1 MQFACSKCNAR
12 FQIADSKVGPRG
24 VKVPCKRCGNSIVV
38 RRSADADAAP
48 EVPIFTMP
56 GSLAMPSL
64 AKAPPPPPEPEEGES
79 TQVLDNPLAAE
90 AAAEAL
96 AAAQREEEGLSAPAD
111 DLDERTGVDVRPA
124 AQPAEPSPT
133 AVTAPV
139 EPVQRMSLDDE
150 EQTAVG
156 LLEQRP
162 VAAAEPPAAPAPAA
176 DSRPTLGDDLEE
188 GRQSTRVMGALES
201 EQLVS
206 ASAQEDDGPVPSLP
220 SLAASAAPV
229 PAPAVDWY
237 VGVDDQQVGPLRQE
251 QLLER
256 WNAGSIGPD
265 TLCWRAGMD
274 DWLPLSRV
282 AELAPVLAPRPPP
295 AVVAA
300 VAAPAARA
308 TGGFPSLAP
317 SPSTGG
323 FEPLGAGTG
332 AQRAFSEPGL
342 PLGTGPV
349 PAVVTPSPPV
359 DTGGWRPSAASAL
372 ASLVK
377 EEMAVLSRPPAPPSN
392 TGPGE
397 AFAAGEPAPRASLE
411 VPLAEHRAAPVFG
424 SPDVDPFA
432 HTSPGFTYQPGGSP
446 PSAAQPPRAPLP
458 PAGWMPPGA
467 PAYGQVSAPPPA
479 PAPAPPQ
486 RNVALVVIGVAILV
500 ALGGIAL
507 LLIRQQPAAQQAQ
520 QQPQQAPVAVQPEP
534 APAQAVVAQV
544 VPAAKK
550 VEPPA
555 EAPAEPPAPKEEAK
569 KPEPKEEPKKAEKTE
584 RAEKKERAEKAE
596 PKPEK
601 REPAKV
607 AEKPVRKE
615 EEKVAVAP
623 PPPPPPPREE
633 KKAPKAPVADDDFD
647 SIFGSAPKK
656 KEAAAA
662 TATASSD
669 DKVAKKSVYVPP
681 PPAAPSE
688 PEKLGQSDIMAV
700 VLANKASIKQCADE
714 QKAKEPGSRGK
725 VVMKWTIQA
734 SGKVG
739 SVSCQTDEFRDS
751 YMASCLSKLIK
762 GFQFP
767 RHRVQGDPVVFPF
780 TF

>member
-38 RRSADADAAP
+38 RRNADADAAP

-64 AKAPPPPPEPEEGES
+64 ANAPPPPEPDEGES

-96 AAAQREEEGLSAPAD
+96 AAAQREEEALSAAAD
-111 DLDERTGVDVRPA
+111 DLDERTGVDVRPDVQA
-124 AQPAEPSPT
+124 SEPSPT

-139 EPVQRMSLDDE
+139 EPVQRTALDDE
-150 EQTAVG
+150 EHTAVG
-156 LLEQRP
+156 LLEPRP
-162 VAAAEPPAAPAPAA
+162 AAPAVEAPAAPAPK
-176 DSRPTLGDDLEE
+176 SRPELGDDLEE

-206 ASAQEDDGPVPSLP
+206 ASAHDDDAL
-220 SLAASAAPV
+220 LAPPPAPAPASAPAS
-229 PAPAVDWY
+229 APAVDWY

-282 AELAPVLAPRPPP
+282 AELASVLAPRPPP
-295 AVVAA
+295 AVVAPA

-308 TGGFPSLAP
+308 TGGFPSLSAGP
-317 SPSTGG
+317 SNGG

-332 AQRAFSEPGL
+332 
-342 PLGTGPV
+342 PV
-349 PAVVTPSPPV
+349 PAVVSPAPPV

-397 AFAAGEPAPRASLE
+397 AFAAPESAPRPSLE
-411 VPLAEHRAAPVFG
+411 VPLSEHRTAPVYG

-432 HTSPGFTYQPGGSP
+432 HTSPGFTYQPGAGQP
-446 PSAAQPPRAPLP
+446 GPSQAPRAPLP
-458 PAGWMPPGA
+458 PAGWMPPGV
-467 PAYGQVSAPPPA
+467 PAYGQVSPPPPA

-486 RNVALVVIGVAILV
+486 RNVALVVIGVAILL

-507 LLIRQQPAAQQAQ
+507 LLIRQQPAAPQAVQ
-520 QQPQQAPVAVQPEP
+520 QQSPVALKPEQPVAAAPVA
-534 APAQAVVAQV
+534 VAQV

-550 VEPPA
+550 VEPPV
-555 EAPAEPPAPKEEAK
+555 EAAAEPAAPKEEAK
-569 KPEPKEEPKKAEKTE
+569 KPAPKEEPKKAEKAE
-584 RAEKKERAEKAE
+584 RVEKKERVEKAE

-601 REPAKV
+601 REPEKV

-615 EEKVAVAP
+615 EEKVAVA
-623 PPPPPPPREE
+623 PPPPPPREE

-656 KEAAAA
+656 KE
-662 TATASSD
+662 TASASASSD

-725 VVMKWTIQA
+725 VVMKWTIQT

-767 RHRVQGDPVVFPF
+767 RHRVAGEPVVFPF